1 MLPVCAGLQKGSDAG
16 RQQGHATKGQV
27 VDPNTGISLQIKYSW
42 WIQIE
47 DRDFFINE
55 ITTILF
61 RDNFLSL

>member
-27 VDPNTGISLQIKYSW
+27 VDPKTGISLQIKYSW

-61 RDNFLSL
+61 WDNFLSL